1 MLRSTALAAV
11 LLLLVT
17 APSLAAGG
25 TFRGASGHATSGSVT
40 VTQQALAITQVDEY
54 HAAVIATTLDGAP
67 DPYVSLGN
75 RSRPV
80 KGGTAGVLRRLKG
93 AGTYSVP
100 APSATRNAKQVVIWC
115 RKYAV
120 PLGVARLR

>member
-1 MLRSTALAAV
+1 MVIKL
-11 LLLLVT
+11 
-17 APSLAAGG
+17 
-25 TFRGASGHATSGSVT
+25 GSNFS
-40 VTQQALAITQVDEY
+40 
-54 HAAVIATTLDGAP
+54 LDGAP

-75 RSRPV
+75 GSRPV

-100 APSATRNAKQVVIWC
+100 ATSTTRNAKQVVIWC

>member
-1 MLRSTALAAV
+1 MFRSTVLAV
-11 LLLLVT
+11 VMLLLTSV
-17 APSLAAGG
+17 PSLSAGG

-40 VTQQALAITQVDEY
+40 VTQQGDRM
-54 HAAVIATTLDGAP
+54 VIKLGSNFSLDGAP

-75 RSRPV
+75 GSRPV

-100 APSATRNAKQVVIWC
+100 ATSRTRNAKQVVIWC

-120 PLGVARLR
+120 PLGVARLK